1 LKNEEHLVR
10 IPAKAANV
18 VLHPLQS
25 QALILEA
32 QVSGNDVIAEA
43 QKSEDAEPI
52 IESNLKI
59 EKIRKLPI
67 FCLYEKKKTFRRFT
81 EVFLMYKRYFYV
93 ISIFLAIHV

>member
-67 FCLYEKKKTFRRFT
+67 FCLYEKKKHSGDLPRF
-81 EVFLMYKRYFYV
+81 F
-93 ISIFLAIHV
+93 